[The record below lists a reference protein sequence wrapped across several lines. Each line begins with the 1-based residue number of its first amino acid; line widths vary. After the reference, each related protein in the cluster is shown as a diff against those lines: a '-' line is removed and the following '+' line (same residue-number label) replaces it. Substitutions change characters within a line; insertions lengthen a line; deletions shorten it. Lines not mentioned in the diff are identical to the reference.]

1 MPLDPCYGLI
11 LNRLWCPWGE
21 LVLRINEQVELPY
34 VLLDALTHDELV
46 VFAGAGVSM
55 APPTNF
61 PSFDQLVKHV
71 QITAGAVPRV
81 DGEPPDRYLGR
92 LTQSAVP
99 VPTETIVRRLFT
111 NPEARYNDLH
121 KYLLKLFETPARC
134 RIVTTNFDPLF
145 SRAAARVYGTV
156 PTIYHAPALP
166 RGRDFNGLVYLHGE
180 ASQSNSLL
188 VLDDRHFGMAYLTEG
203 WARRFIVDV
212 FLHYVVLF
220 VGYSH
225 DDTIMQ
231 YLARGLP
238 PDAKPRFA
246 FTEQS
251 DSAAEHW
258 TRLGIQPVEYP
269 LGPRGGRRALVVS
282 IKDWVRL
289 ATKGYLQ
296 RNLKIDYLL
305 SEDPPAIHNADTD
318 WLLWFMKEQ
327 GTLRYALSRASADWL
342 LWFDERGLL
351 GCLLDNAPGSSE
363 EESRE
368 WIECIVRLLVA
379 GDEDSTKV
387 LGLIGRHGGHVP
399 PALWARIGQQLAYGK
414 QAISSHVVA
423 TWVQVLISTCPDG
436 MASGALVELSHN
448 PAIAGSPPLMLTI
461 MDVVSRPTVRIEQAS
476 SEPTYYASPTMPA
489 TADGFRNAW
498 AAVWR
503 PLIRTHG
510 GLIYRSISR
519 QLEVASGM
527 SVATS
532 QANIQFD
539 PISHFRDQIATQS
552 GIDAEHD
559 WAVLIDAARDLIDD
573 INPKNPEYDEF
584 LHGWSVSSSP
594 TLRRL
599 FLYGLQASKMTPDRK
614 LQELCDPSWV
624 TSLIYRREMVDLLKT
639 VFCVARQRTRN
650 KFLKVVE
657 DAHRVERET
666 VVTNYMCYLLH
677 LSVQWCPEDQTA
689 RRGFD
694 RVRKLSP
701 TFDASAYDV
710 LMEGKPDTLFMVPAT
725 TSGEQLLAMDP
736 VDVLGLVAKA
746 PVRWYASAIA
756 RAVQEDFV
764 QTWTW
769 VKTLVAKAYWN
780 HPLWSDLLIAWARM
794 EIGPEQ
800 WKLITTCLSEH
811 EELASIAGDVG
822 HLYVNAYRKDSASL
836 PRDVKSQLDDLVDK
850 LSGALRTS
858 SEVSDAVPDARDHNW
873 LNFAISHPSGAVATL
888 MMYRLA
894 DLQDSGDGRGTVAHY
909 LSVLTAMLSGTESGD
924 IATRVIVAQN
934 VGFLVSV
941 DKDWVAEN
949 LVPRFSVADEGRA
962 RARQI
967 WHGYLGAGNWTWSV
981 IPSLLPYYRQL
992 FSIIASEPSETAV
1005 KQFYR
1010 HMALLA
1016 VYWQGAT
1023 EPGWLN
1029 EFLSQASDN
1038 GRQQWAEWIQ
1048 RDLHSMSPASR
1059 DTVWDGWLKGYWE
1072 RRLTGIPVPL
1082 SPRELGAMIQWG
1094 YEFGH
1099 SRKRYQEAVNL
1110 IVQGPSGNERPQRMA
1125 YNINTNNL
1133 VNLAPADTLKLVRY
1147 VLHGVGPN
1155 EPFDRR
1161 DIESIAL
1168 TARSLG
1174 APEANYQ
1181 AVLEELARLG

>member
-1 MPLDPCYGLI
+1 M
-11 LNRLWCPWGE
+11 
-21 LVLRINEQVELPY
+21 RINEQVELPY
-34 VLLDALTHDELV
+34 VLLDALNRNELV
-46 VFAGAGVSM
+46 VFAGAGVSK
-55 APPTNF
+55 APPTKL
-61 PSFDQLVKHV
+61 PLFDELADRV
-71 QITAGAVPRV
+71 QNTATAVPRGN
-81 DGEPPDRYLGR
+81 DEAPDRYLGR
-92 LTQSAVP
+92 LTQQAVP
-99 VPTETIVRRLFT
+99 VPTDTIVRRLLT
-111 NPEARYNDLH
+111 DPDTPYNDLH
-121 KYLLKLFETPARC
+121 KYLLKLFNTPERC

-145 SRAAARVYGTV
+145 TRAASRVYKKTPPV
-156 PTIYHAPALP
+156 YHAPALP
-166 RGRDFNGLVYLHGE
+166 RGQDFTGLVYLHGD
-180 ASQSNSLL
+180 ASQRHSQL
-188 VLDDRHFGMAYLTEG
+188 VLDDRNFGMAYLTEG

-225 DDTIMQ
+225 NDTIMQ

-246 FTEQS
+246 LTEQS
-251 DSAAEHW
+251 ESAAEHW

-269 LGPRGGRRALVVS
+269 LGIRGSHRALAVT

-305 SEDPPAIHNADTD
+305 SEAPPSIQNADTD

-327 GTLRYALSRASADWL
+327 GTLRYTLGRASSDWL

-351 GCLLDNAPGSSE
+351 GHLLDNATGSSE

-368 WIECIVRLLVA
+368 WIEFIVRLLVA
-379 GDEDSTKV
+379 GDKDSDKV
-387 LGLIGRHGGHVP
+387 LGLIGRHGSHLP
-399 PALWARIGQQLAYGK
+399 RALWARIAQQLAYGK
-414 QAISSHVVA
+414 NAISPHVVA

-436 MASGALVELSHN
+436 IASGALVELSHDA
-448 PAIAGSPPLMLTI
+448 AIAGSPPLMLTI

-476 SEPTYYASPTMPA
+476 SEPANYVSPTMPA
-489 TADGFRNAW
+489 TAYEFRGAW

-510 GLIYRSISR
+510 GLIYRIISR
-519 QLEVASGM
+519 QLEVAYGM
-527 SVATS
+527 LVATS
-532 QANIQFD
+532 QTNIQFD
-539 PISHFRDQIATQS
+539 PISHCRDQIAIKS
-552 GIDAEHD
+552 GIDAEYD

-573 INPKNPEYDEF
+573 IDPKNPEYDSF

-599 FLYGLQASKMTPDRK
+599 YLYGLQASKMPPDRK
-614 LQELCDPSWV
+614 LQDLCDPSWV

-639 VFCVARQRTRN
+639 VFCVAKQRTRN

-666 VVTNYMCYLLH
+666 VVANYMCYLLH

-689 RRGFD
+689 RRAFD

-710 LMEGKPDTLFMVPAT
+710 LLEGKPDTLFMVPAT
-725 TSGEQLLAMDP
+725 TSGEQLLAMNP
-736 VDVLGLVAKA
+736 VDVLRLIKKA
-746 PVRWYASAIA
+746 PMRWYASAVA

-764 QTWTW
+764 QTWNW
-769 VKTLVAKAYWN
+769 VKTLVAKAYWD
-780 HPLWSDLLIAWARM
+780 HPLWSDLIIAWARM
-794 EIGPEQ
+794 EISPDQ

-822 HLYVNAYRKDSASL
+822 HLYVNAYRKDSGSL

-850 LSGALRTS
+850 LSGTLRNIP
-858 SEVSDAVPDARDHNW
+858 EVSDAVPDARDHNW
-873 LNFAISHPSGAVATL
+873 LNFAMSHPSGAVATL
-888 MMYRLA
+888 MMHRLA
-894 DLQDSGDGRGTVAHY
+894 DLQDSDDGRGTVSHY
-909 LSVLTAMLSGTESGD
+909 LSLLTAMLDGTGAGD
-924 IATRVIVAQN
+924 VATRVIVAQN

-941 DKDWVAEN
+941 DKEWVAEI
-949 LVPRFSVADEGRA
+949 VMPRFSVAGEGQA
-962 RARQI
+962 RARQM

-992 FSIIASEPSETAV
+992 FSIIANEPSEIAV
-1005 KQFYR
+1005 KQFFR

-1016 VYWQGAT
+1016 VFWPEAK
-1023 EPGWLN
+1023 EPDWLN
-1029 EFLSQASDN
+1029 EFLSQASDS
-1038 GRQQWAEWIQ
+1038 GRQQWAEWVQ
-1048 RDLHSMSPASR
+1048 RDLHSMSPDSR

-1072 RRLTGIPVPL
+1072 RRVTGLPVPL
-1082 SPRELGAMIQWG
+1082 SPGELGAMIRWG

-1099 SRKRYQEAVNL
+1099 SQKRYREAVNL
-1110 IVQGPSGNERPQRMA
+1110 IVQGPPSNERPQRMV
-1125 YNINTNNL
+1125 YNIKTNNL
-1133 VNLAPADTLKLVRY
+1133 VTLAPGDTLKLVYY
-1147 VLHGVGPN
+1147 VLHGLGPN

-1161 DIESIAL
+1161 DIEHIANE
-1168 TARSLG
+1168 ARIHG
-1174 APEANYQ
+1174 APKANHQ
-1181 AVLEELARLG
+1181 AVMEELARLG